1 MIKLPILISDK
12 SQKKLLLLQRNEFLS
27 PIQKK
32 IRKLFGRLLFTKF
45 FIHFFQYQNLDDLV
59 GNAIENEFDNIKKYI
74 PKDIENV
81 MDIGCGLGLINIFIN
96 ENLKNIKKFHLL
108 DKNKIDSKIK
118 YGFSKNYE
126 SYNQLLLTKKILI
139 NNGVPKEKINLI
151 DVNEHFS
158 FKEKSVDLVISL
170 VSMGYHYPI
179 SEYASLLKK
188 ISTNQTIFIFDL
200 ATEYQD
206 LNILNHYFK
215 YYEII
220 EKTDSKHP
228 RYRVL
233 CKNIF

>member
-1 MIKLPILISDK
+1 LSILINNK

-45 FIHFFQYQNLDDLV
+45 FIHFFQYQNLDDLAS
-59 GNAIENEFDNIKKYI
+59 NAIEKEFNNIIKYI
-74 PKDIENV
+74 PKNIKNV

-96 ENLKNIKKFHLL
+96 EHFKKIQKFHLL

-118 YGFSKNYE
+118 YGFSKDYE

-139 NNGVPKEKINLI
+139 NNGIHKKKINLI
-151 DVNEHFS
+151 DVNKKFS
-158 FKEKSVDLVISL
+158 FEEESVDLVISL

-179 SEYASLLKK
+179 SEYINLLRK
-188 ISTNQTIFIFDL
+188 ISTNDTIFIFDL

-206 LNILNHYFK
+206 LNILSQYFK

-220 EKTDSKHP
+220 EKTDNKHP
-228 RYRVL
+228 RCRVL
-233 CKNIF
+233 CKKIF

>member
-1 MIKLPILISDK
+1 MPILICDK

-27 PIQKK
+27 PIQRK

-45 FIHFFQYQNLDDLV
+45 FIHFFQHQNLDDLAS
-59 GNAIENEFDNIKKYI
+59 NAIENEFDNIKKHI

-96 ENLKNIKKFHLL
+96 ENFKKIQKFYLL

-139 NNGVPKEKINLI
+139 NNGISEKKINLI
-151 DVNEHFS
+151 DVNKHFS
-158 FKEKSVDLVISL
+158 LEERSVDLVISL

-179 SEYASLLKK
+179 SEYTSLLKK

-206 LNILNHYFK
+206 LNILNNYFK

>member
-1 MIKLPILISDK
+1 
-12 SQKKLLLLQRNEFLS
+12 
-27 PIQKK
+27 
-32 IRKLFGRLLFTKF
+32 
-45 FIHFFQYQNLDDLV
+45 
-59 GNAIENEFDNIKKYI
+59 
-74 PKDIENV
+74 

-96 ENLKNIKKFHLL
+96 ENFQKIQKFHLL

-139 NNGVPKEKINLI
+139 NNGVPQKKINLI

-220 EKTDSKHP
+220 ETTYSKHP